1 MDESVDVLIVNYR
14 TPDLTAEAVRSV
26 LAEPELHQAIV
37 VDNASGDESV
47 AKLQQAFQGYSK
59 VRIIASERN
68 GGFGYGNNLAA
79 QASKAKYLLL
89 LNSDAYI
96 RPGAPGLMSEMLRDP
111 KIGIVAPTV
120 FLTDGTTPQPGG
132 FGKFPTPWRII
143 SRQSTKPVPMA
154 EAEWATGAALMVRRD
169 DFQKLGG
176 FDESIF
182 MYFEDVELC
191 HRFAENGLSL
201 AFEPCAEVIHHVGLS
216 RKSTWEMKK
225 SYYEALHH
233 YLRLTHCSWLG
244 RVAVKA
250 SLWPYI
256 ALNALKGDYRRTPQP
271 TEDHG

>member
-1 MDESVDVLIVNYR
+1 MDESVDVLIVNYK

-47 AKLQQAFQGYSK
+47 TKLRHAFRGNSK
-59 VRIIASERN
+59 VRIIDSERN

-79 QASKAKYLLL
+79 QASTATFLFL

-96 RPGAPGLMSEMLRDP
+96 RPGALGLMIDKLRDP
-111 KIGIVAPTV
+111 KIGVVAPAV
-120 FLTDGTTPQPGG
+120 FLTDGKTPQPGG
-132 FGKFPTPWRII
+132 FGRFPTPWRIL
-143 SRQSTKPVPMA
+143 SRQSTKPVPMP
-154 EAEWATGAALMVRRD
+154 EAEWATGAALMVRRE
-169 DFQKLGG
+169 DFLKLGG
-176 FDESIF
+176 FDVSIF

-191 HRFAENGLSL
+191 HRFAEHGLSL
-201 AFEPCAEVIHHVGLS
+201 AFEPLAQVIHHVGLS

-244 RVAVKA
+244 RVAVRA

-256 ALNALKGDYRRTPQP
+256 ALNALKGEYRRAPQP
-271 TEDHG
+271 KEHHG